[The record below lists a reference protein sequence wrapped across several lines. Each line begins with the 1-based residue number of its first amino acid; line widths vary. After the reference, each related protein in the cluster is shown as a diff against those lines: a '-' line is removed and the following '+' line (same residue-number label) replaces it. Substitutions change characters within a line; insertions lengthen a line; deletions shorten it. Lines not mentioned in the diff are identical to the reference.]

1 MKVKVQGYFSY
12 DKNGEKFKGGVSTV
26 IANHLKHNSMK
37 VTEGKEDDEYLV
49 TRFDHTIPA
58 INIVNIYGKRE
69 AKTSNDEIEKS
80 WFRLMKDV
88 KEIEDKNEALLI
100 IGDLNKTV
108 GNGSYGIRGNTSKVS
123 HGGQFIRDL
132 IKTSMYVLINNLH
145 IVEGGPWTWVDR
157 QDISRMICL
166 DLGIMSVSLLPYLV
180 KVEIDKERKFTPR
193 RVIKT
198 KKKTTNFFTDHY
210 SLKVEFKQ
218 IPKKHENNKSE
229 PTLNRGKP
237 GGWEN
242 YENTT
247 NNVASKIDEITDDKE
262 VDINTVMKKLE
273 TIDTKIKFKT
283 FGKTKTSMKKLAM

>member
-1 MKVKVQGYFSY
+1 
-12 DKNGEKFKGGVSTV
+12 
-26 IANHLKHNSMK
+26 MK

-157 QDISRMICL
+157 QDISRMSCL
-166 DLGIMSVSLLPYLV
+166 DLGIMSESLLPYLV

-242 YENTT
+242 YEN
-247 NNVASKIDEITDDKE
+247 
-262 VDINTVMKKLE
+262 
-273 TIDTKIKFKT
+273 
-283 FGKTKTSMKKLAM
+283 